1 MMTYL
6 EIINKV
12 LRRLREDEVASPDT
26 SAYSKL
32 IGEFV
37 NDANRLVEDSWDWT
51 MLRTI
56 SPVSSI
62 SEFTNTFSV
71 SGLTE
76 ADKILSVFNI
86 TDNEELKLGSQA
98 RLYNNNYVENT
109 PRGRPTHYVPLGQD
123 INGNTTFQLYPDSDG
138 NRVLLFNYVARTPE
152 LTSGTDIIKCPAT
165 VVVQFAHAM
174 AAEERGELGGTST
187 SALYGIAKS
196 SLSDAIAM
204 DAGRV
209 PSETVWYDV

>member
-1 MMTYL
+1 MTYL
-6 EIINKV
+6 EAINKV

-37 NDANRLVEDSWDWT
+37 NDANRIVEDSWDWT
-51 MLRTI
+51 MLRTV
-56 SPVSSI
+56 SAVSSI
-62 SEFTNTFSV
+62 TEFTTTFSV

-86 TDNEELKLGSQA
+86 TNKEELKLGSQA
-98 RLYNNNYVENT
+98 SLYNNKYVEST

-123 INGNTTFQLYPDSDG
+123 SSGNTTFELYPNSDG
-138 NRVLLFNYVARTPE
+138 NRVILFNHVARTPE
-152 LTSGTDIIKCPAT
+152 FSSGTDIIKCPAN
-165 VVVQFAHAM
+165 VVIQLAHAM

-187 SALYGIAKS
+187 SKLYAIAQS
-196 SLSDAIAM
+196 SLSDAIAI